1 MNRVV
6 FLDRDGVICRDRAD
20 YVKSW
25 EEFRFIPGVK
35 AALRALREA
44 GITVLVITNQS
55 VINRGIVTREALES
69 LHGKMMRDIARAG
82 GEISGIYYCPHR
94 PDEGCDCRKPGT
106 ALLKQAARDHHLNL
120 KKCVFVG
127 DTLKD
132 LEAGKGV
139 GCRTILVQTG
149 QGPET
154 LKKIFKMDNPGSNFW
169 IAGDLSRM
177 HGPDHP
183 ADSSRILNERLEEN
197 RENFRRR
204 RPGKGQGTDPKVPR
218 EDSPGTLEDYL
229 FG

>member
-44 GITVLVITNQS
+44 GITVLIITNQS
-55 VINRGIVTREALES
+55 VINRGIVTREALDS
-69 LHGKMMRDIARAG
+69 LHRRMIRDIARAG

-106 ALLKQAARDHHLNL
+106 ALLKQAARDHRLNL

-149 QGPET
+149 QGRET
-154 LKKIFKMDNPGSNFW
+154 LKKIFPRGNPGGSFW
-169 IAGDLSRM
+169 IAGDLFRSVDLIR
-177 HGPDHP
+177 
-183 ADSSRILNERLEEN
+183 RLMN
-197 RENFRRR
+197 SNS
-204 RPGKGQGTDPKVPR
+204 G
-218 EDSPGTLEDYL
+218 
-229 FG
+229 FGA

>member
-1 MNRVV
+1 MNRVL

-44 GITVLVITNQS
+44 GITVLIITNQS
-55 VINRGIVTREALES
+55 VINRGIVTREALDS
-69 LHGKMMRDIARAG
+69 LHRRMIRDIARAG

-106 ALLKQAARDHHLNL
+106 ALLKQAAREHRLNL

-149 QGPET
+149 QGRET
-154 LKKIFKMDNPGSNFW
+154 LKKIFHRDDPGSSFF
-169 IAGDLSRM
+169 IAGNLFQSVDL
-177 HGPDHP
+177 
-183 ADSSRILNERLEEN
+183 IIRLMN
-197 RENFRRR
+197 V
-204 RPGKGQGTDPKVPR
+204 DP
-218 EDSPGTLEDYL
+218 L
-229 FG
+229 FNQF

>member
-1 MNRVV
+1 LSAAKIFSEFFMVRGFQMNRVA

-44 GITVLVITNQS
+44 GIPVLIITNQS
-55 VINRGIVTREALES
+55 VINRGILTREGLDG
-69 LHGKMMRDIARAG
+69 LHRKMIRDVARAG

-94 PDEGCDCRKPGT
+94 PEEGCDCRKPGT

-149 QGPET
+149 QGRET
-154 LKKIFKMDNPGSNFW
+154 LNKIFQMARPGSNFW
-169 IAGDLSRM
+169 IAGDLSRST
-177 HGPDHP
+177 DLIIRLIRSHP
-183 ADSSRILNERLEEN
+183 GGGA
-197 RENFRRR
+197 
-204 RPGKGQGTDPKVPR
+204 
-218 EDSPGTLEDYL
+218 
-229 FG
+229 

>member
-1 MNRVV
+1 MNRVL

-35 AALRALREA
+35 TALRALRQA
-44 GITVLVITNQS
+44 GIPVLIITNQS
-55 VINRGIVTREALES
+55 VINRGILTREALDS
-69 LHGKMMRDIARAG
+69 LHRKMMRDIVRAG

-106 ALLKQAARDHHLNL
+106 SLLKKAARDHHLNL
-120 KKCVFVG
+120 KRCVFVG

-149 QGPET
+149 QGRET
-154 LKKIFKMDNPGSNFW
+154 LNKIFQMDRPGSNFW
-169 IAGDLSRM
+169 IAGDL
-177 HGPDHP
+177 
-183 ADSSRILNERLEEN
+183 
-197 RENFRRR
+197 FR
-204 RPGKGQGTDPKVPR
+204 GTDLIIRLLKPEGFQSTSGKDTNRRAVK
-218 EDSPGTLEDYL
+218 
-229 FG
+229 

>member
-1 MNRVV
+1 MNRVL

-44 GITVLVITNQS
+44 GITVLIITNQS
-55 VINRGIVTREALES
+55 VINRGIVTREALDS
-69 LHGKMMRDIARAG
+69 LHRKMIRDIARAG

-106 ALLKQAARDHHLNL
+106 ALLKQAARDHRLNL

-132 LEAGKGV
+132 LEAGKGI

-149 QGPET
+149 QGQET
-154 LKKIFKMDNPGSNFW
+154 LKKIFQRDNPGGSFW
-169 IAGDLSRM
+169 IAGNLFRSVDL
-177 HGPDHP
+177 
-183 ADSSRILNERLEEN
+183 IIRLIN
-197 RENFRRR
+197 SN
-204 RPGKGQGTDPKVPR
+204 PG
-218 EDSPGTLEDYL
+218 
-229 FG
+229 

>member
-1 MNRVV
+1 MRDPMNSVL

-44 GITVLVITNQS
+44 EIPVLIITNQS
-55 VINRGIVTREALES
+55 VINRGILTREALDS
-69 LHGKMMRDIARAG
+69 LHRKMIRDIVRAG

-94 PDEGCDCRKPGT
+94 PEEGCDCRKPGT

-149 QGPET
+149 QGRET
-154 LKKIFKMDNPGSNFW
+154 LNKIFQMDRPGSNFW
-169 IAGDLSRM
+169 IAGDLFRSVDLIIRLM
-177 HGPDHP
+177 KDNPLLPDFL
-183 ADSSRILNERLEEN
+183 RIQQRTSASKKN
-197 RENFRRR
+197 
-204 RPGKGQGTDPKVPR
+204 GKF
-218 EDSPGTLEDYL
+218 L
-229 FG
+229 

>member
-1 MNRVV
+1 MKRVV

-35 AALRALREA
+35 AALRKLREA

-55 VINRGIVTREALES
+55 VINRGIVTREVLEG
-69 LHGKMMRDIARAG
+69 LHRRMVREVARSG

-106 ALLKQAARDHHLNL
+106 ALLKKAARDHRLNL
-120 KKCVFVG
+120 NHCVLLG

-132 LEAGKGV
+132 LEAGRGV

-149 QGPET
+149 QGRET
-154 LKKIFKMDNPGSNFW
+154 LSKLFQMDYPGTNIW
-169 IAGDLSRM
+169 IAGDLLR
-177 HGPDHP
+177 
-183 ADSSRILNERLEEN
+183 
-197 RENFRRR
+197 
-204 RPGKGQGTDPKVPR
+204 GTDLVLRLIQPN
-218 EDSPGTLEDYL
+218 
-229 FG
+229 